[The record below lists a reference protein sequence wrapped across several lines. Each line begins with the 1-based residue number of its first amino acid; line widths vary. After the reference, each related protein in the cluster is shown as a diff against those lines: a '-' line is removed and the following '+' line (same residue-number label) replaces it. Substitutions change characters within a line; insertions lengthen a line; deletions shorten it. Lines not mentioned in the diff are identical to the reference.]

1 MALALAHASGVVAAG
16 GADAVLPNIDQNA
29 RLSQIEVLLV
39 TCGAEW
45 CCKWPGLCR
54 YDVPP
59 RCDAAHG
66 RQNRIWPTDA
76 AGSTC
81 ETRLWQRRLATAL
94 VT

>member
-29 RLSQIEVLLV
+29 RYAQIEVLFV
-39 TCGAEW
+39 TCGAER
-45 CCKWPGLCR
+45 CCKWPGLCS

-66 RQNRIWPTDA
+66 RQNRIWRRTQQDRR
-76 AGSTC
+76 C
-81 ETRLWQRRLATAL
+81 ETRL
-94 VT
+94 